1 MKKVV
6 FLILLVINCI
16 HAQDLSYGKVTFEDF
31 KLESEDKTDEH
42 NAVYIL
48 NKVTV
53 NFVNYKQY
61 ISIHQRIRIETEEGL
76 DYATKQVNLYN
87 STNGNERLVSLKG
100 ATYSLV
106 DNKVTQS
113 ELGEDT
119 LFKEDVNDNYV
130 SQSFTMP
137 EVGIGSV
144 IEYSYVITSP
154 FPYIDDIN
162 LQYSIPTINL
172 DVTLQFPSYYTYNV
186 VFNPRSSYKINFD
199 PDDFKE
205 GVSFSMINP
214 DDSDD
219 FEESQKIQQLR
230 VSSQTIGFT
239 QKNIPALLPE
249 PFSGDLDK
257 YRAKMIINIAA
268 YNNPNTGAIKE
279 YGTSWETVAT
289 SIYDSEKFGDEIE
302 RSTRFFR
309 RDLEEAILGVADPKK
324 KVDVALNFLKTKV
337 KWNGGYGLFTK
348 EGLKEAYKIGSGN
361 VSDVNLLLVSMLR
374 ELEIEADPVLVSST
388 NNDIPIFPTREG
400 FNYVIV
406 QANYGGEKVL
416 LDATE
421 KFAGINLIPL
431 RAANWKGRLI
441 KEDGSSEWINLTNY
455 AKSKETVLLT
465 LKLDENSQAKGK
477 ASKRLTNYMA
487 LDYRINNIN
496 STSDELEKYIQN
508 DNAGLQIDNVS
519 LSGLES
525 VEDYVTLNYNVT
537 YKNAYDRVGDKIYI
551 TPLLFES
558 NEENAFKLDS
568 RKLPLD
574 LSYLIQAKTI
584 VNIEVPEGYEIVSM
598 PENIKAVY
606 NKDIGYYKYVTS
618 YRNGLISTVATFN
631 MDVSVV
637 QPSDYEAFKKF
648 FEAIVSKDAEKIVLK
663 KVD

>member
-6 FLILLVINCI
+6 SLILLVINCI
-16 HAQDLSYGKVTFEDF
+16 HAQNLSYGKVTVEDF
-31 KLESEDKTDEH
+31 KVESEDKTDEH
-42 NAVYIL
+42 DVVYTL

-53 NFVNYKQY
+53 NFLNYKQY

-76 DYATKQVNLYN
+76 DYTTKQVSLYN
-87 STNGNERLVSLKG
+87 STNGDERLVSLKG

-106 DNKVTQS
+106 DNKVVQS

-130 SQSFTMP
+130 FQSFTIP
-137 EVGIGSV
+137 DVGIASV
-144 IEYSYVITSP
+144 IEYSYVIISP

-162 LQYSIPTINL
+162 LQYGIPTVNL
-172 DVTLQFPSYYTYNV
+172 DVAIQFSSYYTYNV
-186 VFNPRSSYKINFD
+186 VFNPRSSYSINFD
-199 PDDFKE
+199 SDDFKE

-219 FEESQKIQQLR
+219 FEEIQKIQQLR
-230 VSSQTIGFT
+230 VSNQTIGFT
-239 QKNIPALLPE
+239 QEKVPALMPE
-249 PFSGDLDK
+249 PFSVDLDK

-268 YNNPNTGAIKE
+268 YKNPYTGAITE
-279 YGTSWETVAT
+279 YGPSWGAVTT
-289 SIYDSEKFGDEIE
+289 SIYDSKKFGDEIE

-309 RDLEEAILGVADPKK
+309 RDLEEAMLGISDPKK
-324 KVDVALNFLKTKV
+324 KVDVALNFLKAKV

-361 VSDVNLLLVSMLR
+361 VSDVYLLLVSMLR
-374 ELEIEADPVLVSST
+374 ELEIEADPLLVSST
-388 NNDIPIFPTREG
+388 NNDIPIFPTSEG

-406 QANYGGEKVL
+406 QGNYGGEKVL
-416 LDATE
+416 LDAAE

-431 RAANWKGRLI
+431 RAVNWRGRLI

-455 AKSKETVLLT
+455 TKSKETVLLT
-465 LKLDENSQAKGK
+465 LKLDENSQAIGK

-487 LDYRINNIN
+487 LDYHINNIN
-496 STSDELEKYIQN
+496 STSDELEKHIQN

-519 LSGLES
+519 LSGLEY
-525 VEDYVTLNYNVT
+525 VEDYITLNYNVT
-537 YKNAYDRVGDKIYI
+537 CKNTYDKVGDKIYI

-584 VNIEVPEGYEIVSM
+584 VNIEIPEG
-598 PENIKAVY
+598 
-606 NKDIGYYKYVTS
+606 
-618 YRNGLISTVATFN
+618 
-631 MDVSVV
+631 
-637 QPSDYEAFKKF
+637 
-648 FEAIVSKDAEKIVLK
+648 
-663 KVD
+663 

>member
-1 MKKVV
+1 MKRIVV
-6 FLILLVINCI
+6 LLLIAVNCMY
-16 HAQDLSYGKVTFEDF
+16 AQDLTYGKVTVEDF
-31 KLESEDKTDEH
+31 KVESEDKTDEH
-42 NAVYIL
+42 DAVYIL

-53 NFVNYKQY
+53 NFVDYQQY

-76 DYATKQVNLYN
+76 DYATKHINLYN
-87 STNGNERLVSLKG
+87 STNGSETLISIKG

-106 DNKVTQS
+106 GNEVVRS
-113 ELGEDT
+113 ELDEGT
-119 LFKEDVNDNYV
+119 LFKEDLNDNYV

-144 IEYSYVITSP
+144 IEYSYVIESP

-172 DVTLQFPSYYTYNV
+172 DVTIQFPSYYTYNV
-186 VFNPRSSYKINFD
+186 VFNPRSSYRINFD

-230 VSSQTIGFT
+230 VSNETIGFT

-249 PFSGDLDK
+249 PFSGDLNK
-257 YRAKMIINIAA
+257 YRAKLIINIAA
-268 YNNPNTGAIKE
+268 FDNQMGKVKE
-279 YGTSWETVAT
+279 YGTSWEAVAK

-309 RDLEEAILGVADPKK
+309 RDLEEAMVGVSDPKE
-324 KVDVALNFLKTKV
+324 KVDVALNFLKSKV
-337 KWNGGYGLFTK
+337 KWNGDYGLFTK
-348 EGLKEAYKIGSGN
+348 EGLKDAYKIGSGN

-374 ELEIEADPVLVSST
+374 ELGIEADPVLVSST

-455 AKSKETVLLT
+455 TKSKETVLLT
-465 LKLDENSQAKGK
+465 LKLDEDFQAVGK

-487 LDYRINNIN
+487 LDYRIKNIN

-508 DNAGLQIDNVS
+508 DNAGLQIDEVS
-519 LSGLES
+519 VTGLES
-525 VEDYVTLNYNVT
+525 VEDYVTLNYKVT
-537 YKNAYDRVGDKIYI
+537 YKNAFDKVGDKIYI
-551 TPLLFES
+551 TPLLYES
-558 NEENAFKLDS
+558 NEENIFKLNS

-584 VNIEVPEGYEIVSM
+584 VNIEIPAGYEIESM
-598 PENIKAVY
+598 PESIKAVY
-606 NKDIGYYKYVTS
+606 NNDIGYYKYVTG

-631 MDVSVV
+631 MEASVI
-637 QPSDYEAFKKF
+637 QPGDYEAFKKF
-648 FEAIVSKDAEKIVLK
+648 FEAIVSKDAEKIVLRR
-663 KVD
+663 VE

>member
-1 MKKVV
+1 MKRIVV
-6 FLILLVINCI
+6 LLLIAVNCMY
-16 HAQDLSYGKVTFEDF
+16 AQDLTYGKVTVEDF
-31 KLESEDKTDEH
+31 KVESEDKTDEH
-42 NAVYIL
+42 DAVYIL

-53 NFVNYKQY
+53 NFVDYKQY

-76 DYATKQVNLYN
+76 DYATKQVNLYT
-87 STNGNERLVSLKG
+87 SKNGNETLVGLKG
-100 ATYSLV
+100 ATYSLT
-106 DNKVTQS
+106 DNKVVRS
-113 ELGEDT
+113 ELGEDI
-119 LFKEDVNDNYV
+119 LFKEDLNDNYV

-137 EVGIGSV
+137 EVRIGSI
-144 IEYSYVITSP
+144 IEYSYVIKSP

-172 DVTLQFPSYYTYNV
+172 DVAIQFPSYYTYNV

-199 PDDFKE
+199 PEDFKE

-214 DDSDD
+214 EDSDD

-230 VSSQTIGFT
+230 ISNQTIGFME
-239 QKNIPALLPE
+239 KNIPALLPE

-268 YNNPNTGAIKE
+268 FNNLRTGTIKK
-279 YGTSWETVAT
+279 YGTSWEAVAK
-289 SIYDSEKFGDEIE
+289 SIYDSEKFGNEIE

-309 RDLEEAILGVADPKK
+309 RDLEEAMLVVSDPKK
-324 KVDVALNFLKTKV
+324 KVDAALNFLKSKV
-337 KWNGGYGLFTK
+337 KWNGDYGLFTK
-348 EGLKEAYKIGSGN
+348 EGLKDAYKIGSGN
-361 VSDVNLLLVSMLR
+361 VSEVNLLLVSMLR
-374 ELEIEADPVLVSST
+374 ELGIEADPVLVSST

-455 AKSKETVLLT
+455 TKSTETVLLT
-465 LKLDENSQAKGK
+465 LKLDENSQAIGK
-477 ASKRLTNYMA
+477 ASKRLTSYMA
-487 LDYRINNIN
+487 LDYRIKNIN
-496 STSDELEKYIQN
+496 STSDDLEKYIQN
-508 DNAGLQIDNVS
+508 DKVGLQIDEVS
-519 LSGLES
+519 VTGLAS
-525 VEDYVTLNYNVT
+525 VEDYVTLNYKVA
-537 YKNAYDRVGDKIYI
+537 YKNAFDKVGDKIYI

-574 LSYLIQAKTI
+574 LSYLIHAKTI
-584 VNIEVPEGYEIVSM
+584 VNIEIPEGYEVESL
-598 PENIKAVY
+598 PESIKAVY
-606 NKDIGYYKYVTS
+606 NNDIGYYQYVTG
-618 YRNGLISTVATFN
+618 YTNGLISTVATFN
-631 MDVSVV
+631 MEVSVV
-637 QPSDYEAFKKF
+637 QPEDYKAFKKF
-648 FEAIVSKDAEKIVLK
+648 FEAIVSKDAEKIVLRK
-663 KVD
+663 I